1 MRRPENVM
9 VHHLVSE
16 ILFFGL
22 GQDVLERFLHD
33 EDMLFLKKPVPK
45 NPLQRQL
52 WDMFEYPASSRWAKM
67 VAAVNVVLVIMAV
80 INTCVQTL
88 PEYRESDPLQC
99 SPNNRSSEY
108 AIEGVTSEG
117 MTGFFAVEIL
127 CNSWFLVDLV
137 IRLTATPT
145 RRTFFCQIMNIIDVL
160 SIVPF
165 VFDLGLY
172 LSGTVEDPD
181 APAGGL
187 VLLVVLRLFRILRIF
202 RILKLS
208 RYSDGLEI
216 LWLTLKSARQELTV
230 MFLLVSIGLT
240 VFSGA
245 IYAAEFGHPKSDFHS
260 IPDSFWWTI
269 ITGTS
274 VGYGDMIPKRP
285 IGKLIGAVC
294 SVSGVICLAFF
305 VPIVVAHFE
314 YYFHHGKELKR
325 LQDVLDQYNNQQT
338 DHPSEWKPY
347 LVVDEGVPNPKV
359 TFAPAVDLE
368 TGEKLH

>member
-1 MRRPENVM
+1 MFKVQLQQRIYNPNRRTSEAGPRKPFQVRKVVCPSKPPSKNSTEDSEYPVESPVTINVSGQRFETRISTLERFPDSLLGNADRRAKYYDQVRNEYFFERNRRYFSAILEFYQSNGIMRRPENVM

-172 LSGTVEDPD
+172 LSGTV
-181 APAGGL
+181 
-187 VLLVVLRLFRILRIF
+187 
-202 RILKLS
+202 
-208 RYSDGLEI
+208 
-216 LWLTLKSARQELTV
+216 
-230 MFLLVSIGLT
+230 
-240 VFSGA
+240 
-245 IYAAEFGHPKSDFHS
+245 
-260 IPDSFWWTI
+260 
-269 ITGTS
+269 
-274 VGYGDMIPKRP
+274 
-285 IGKLIGAVC
+285 
-294 SVSGVICLAFF
+294 
-305 VPIVVAHFE
+305 
-314 YYFHHGKELKR
+314 
-325 LQDVLDQYNNQQT
+325 
-338 DHPSEWKPY
+338 
-347 LVVDEGVPNPKV
+347 
-359 TFAPAVDLE
+359 
-368 TGEKLH
+368 